1 MGGEVSEVCRR
12 CAVALDSAAPT
23 NLTNL
28 LMSDD
33 VVIRSR
39 PDRDSTMHLT
49 LLPQATLAI

>member
-33 VVIRSR
+33 GFGNLG
-39 PDRDSTMHLT
+39 RDQKST
-49 LLPQATLAI
+49 